1 MKGQDIFLLMVAG
14 LTIPFSLL
22 LLRTRRL
29 VYGAYLFFALLL
41 LAALLFLLAGGD
53 FPAIAQLL
61 VYVGG
66 ILILLLFGIM
76 LTGQREEGQPVS
88 AVGQGIGTLLLLLA
102 LAGPLAAL
110 VQALPA
116 GPLPPPRAQLSAEI
130 GILLLTRYLPALE
143 LLGLLLLV
151 ALVGAA
157 WVARRDQ

>member
-1 MKGQDIFLLMVAG
+1 MQGKDLFLLIVAG
-14 LTIPFSLL
+14 LTLPLSLL

-29 VYGAYLFFALLL
+29 VHAAYLFFALLL
-41 LAALLFLLAGGD
+41 LAALLFFLAGGD

-76 LTGQREEGQPVS
+76 LTGQREEGQPAS
-88 AVGQGIGTLLLLLA
+88 TIGQAAGALLLLLA
-102 LAGPLAAL
+102 LAGPLAAMI
-110 VQALPA
+110 QALPA
-116 GPLPPPRAQLSAEI
+116 GLPPPRAQLSAEI
-130 GILLLTRYLPALE
+130 GILLLTDYLPALE
-143 LLGLLLLV
+143 LLGILLLV